1 MKEAAVRRLG
11 VLMAVGLLLLGLGQP
26 AAGIVGG
33 QPVDVGQ
40 APWTVAVGN
49 PLLFFRPG
57 GEICGGTRIAPTKVV
72 TAAHCVVALRS
83 VPWLV
88 AVTTGRTDLTR
99 SGGTRISVRAIWVH
113 PQFRIGLLRTTVVN
127 HNDVAV
133 LTLARAV
140 DQPTLPLVSR
150 GDSTSYR
157 PGTVARILGWG
168 STGEGGTGSNVLRE
182 AQVPIVS
189 DQDCTTAFGGSYAP
203 AEMTCA
209 GLPGG
214 GVDTCEFDSGGPLAA
229 NGRLIG
235 ITSWGIGCGRPGSP
249 GMYTRLS
256 SYADLVGQQ

>member
-1 MKEAAVRRLG
+1 MRRLG
-11 VLMAVGLLLLGLGQP
+11 VLMAVGLLLLGFGQP
-26 AAGIVGG
+26 ASAITGG
-33 QPVDVGQ
+33 QPVDIGQ

-57 GEICGGTRIAPTKVV
+57 GEICGGTLVAPAKVV

-88 AVTTGRTDLTR
+88 TVTAGRTDLTR

-113 PQFRIGLLRTTVVN
+113 PQFRIGLLRGTVVN

-133 LTLARAV
+133 LTLARAAG
-140 DQPTLPLVSR
+140 QGTLPLVSQ
-150 GDSTSYR
+150 GDTASYQA
-157 PGTVARILGWG
+157 GTTARILGWG
-168 STGEGGTGSNVLRE
+168 VTSEGGTGSNVLRE

-189 DQDCTTAFGGSYAP
+189 DQDCGTAFGGSYAP

-214 GVDTCEFDSGGPLAA
+214 GVDSCEFDSGGPLVA
-229 NGRLIG
+229 GGHLIG

-249 GMYTRLS
+249 GVYTRLS
-256 SYADLVGQQ
+256 SYADLVGQR